1 MIVGHRGTN
10 YFIYFFSLSR
20 LLLGRVRAAVCSPP
34 IEFAQSYFAPL
45 NEDHLKSHSIQLANV
60 KMPASSSG
68 SNVSS
73 SSAASSL
80 SHPDPVLSGM
90 AWLHG
95 SSICSG
101 IFITPNRML
110 CPRCVCSSWQ
120 EATSLVIKRRHA
132 TDNTVLSITCDPSD
146 CFLANNILDIVIIGV
161 SPKFSEA
168 AGITPVPIAWPQEK
182 SSTFTN
188 RHAVKPPA
196 LGPGYRLYRLVG
208 HAPFL
213 YFWNVEPC
221 L

>member
-1 MIVGHRGTN
+1 MQNNLI
-10 YFIYFFSLSR
+10 
-20 LLLGRVRAAVCSPP
+20 
-34 IEFAQSYFAPL
+34 
-45 NEDHLKSHSIQLANV
+45 SHSTQLANV
-60 KMPASSSG
+60 KMPVSSSG
-68 SNVSS
+68 NTVSY

-80 SHPDPVLSGM
+80 SHSDPVLSGM

-95 SSICSG
+95 STICSG

-182 SSTFTN
+182 SSSFTN
-188 RHAVKPPA
+188 RHTVTPPA
-196 LGPGYRLYRLVG
+196 LGPGYRFYRLVG
-208 HAPFL
+208 RAPFL
-213 YFWNVEPC
+213 PFLDVEHC